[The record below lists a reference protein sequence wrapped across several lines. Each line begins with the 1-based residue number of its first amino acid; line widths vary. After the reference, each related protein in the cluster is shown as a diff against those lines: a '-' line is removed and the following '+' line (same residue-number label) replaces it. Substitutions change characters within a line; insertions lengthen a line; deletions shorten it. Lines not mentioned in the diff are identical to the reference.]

1 MTDALEVEENAS
13 HANIDL
19 IRGEPKKA
27 IRKLAWPM
35 IISMALIMI
44 YNLADSV
51 WVSGLGADALAAIG
65 FVTPLFMIVI
75 GVGNGLGAGAN
86 SLIARAIGA
95 KDKGLANNAALHSVV
110 ITIILGIVVPLI
122 IVPLLPDIVIGMGG
136 ESTLRYALAYGNVTF
151 AVMIVFLFSAVG
163 SAILRS
169 EGDVKRATIAMAIT
183 AVLNIVLDPI
193 FIYYLGM
200 GIAGAAW
207 ATFVSALISC
217 IVMIYWMWV
226 KRDTFMDLHFS
237 EFHANK
243 KVIIETLKVALPSS
257 VEQLLIS
264 IFVMFINAM
273 LVIVGTA
280 TTVGVYTAA
289 MRVVQMAMI
298 PLMGLGTALL
308 TVIGAAYGARNY
320 NKMNITFNYS
330 VKIGT
335 IISIILSIIII
346 IFAPQISL
354 MFSYSSATAYLTPQI
369 AEVLRILSLFL
380 FFMTFGLMSAC
391 MFQGVGRGTTSLIIT
406 IIRSFISEIIF
417 AYLFGF
423 VFNLGV
429 NGVFTG
435 LVIGSFIGS
444 MVGYLWGKLYLKNV
458 KKKFSEE
465 S

>member
-289 MRVVQMAMI
+289 MRVIQMAMI

-320 NKMNITFNYS
+320 DKMNITFNYS

-435 LVIGSFIGS
+435 LVLGSFIGS

>member
-1 MTDALEVEENAS
+1 MTDALEVEENAA

-289 MRVVQMAMI
+289 MRVIQMAMI

-320 NKMNITFNYS
+320 DKMNITFNYS

-435 LVIGSFIGS
+435 LVLGSFIGS

>member
-122 IVPLLPDIVIGMGG
+122 IVPLLPDIIIGMGG

>member
-13 HANIDL
+13 HENIDL
-19 IRGEPKKA
+19 ILGEPKKA
-27 IRKLAWPM
+27 VRKLAWPM
-35 IISMALIMI
+35 IVSMALIML

-51 WVSGLGADALAAIG
+51 WVSGLGADALAAVG
-65 FVTPLFMIVI
+65 FVTPLFMIVV

-95 KDKGLANNAALHSVV
+95 KDKKLANNAALHSVV

-122 IVPLLPDIVIGMGG
+122 IVPLLPNIILGMGG
-136 ESTLRYALAYGNVTF
+136 KSTLSYALAYGNVTF
-151 AVMIVFLFSAVG
+151 AVMMVFLFSAVG
-163 SAILRS
+163 SSILRS

-193 FIYYLGM
+193 FIYYFGM

-237 EFHANK
+237 EFHINK
-243 KVIIETLKVALPSS
+243 NVIVETLKVALPSS
-257 VEQLLIS
+257 LEQLLIS
-264 IFVMFINAM
+264 IFVMCINAM

-280 TTVGVYTAA
+280 TSVGVYTAS
-289 MRVVQMAMI
+289 MRIVQMATI

-308 TVIGAAYGARNY
+308 TVIGAAYGSRDY

-330 VKIGT
+330 VKIGS
-335 IISIILSIIII
+335 IISIILSIVII

-354 MFSYSSATAYLTPQI
+354 MFSYSSSTAYLTSQI
-369 AEVLRILSLFL
+369 AEVLRILSFFL
-380 FFMTFGLMSAC
+380 FFMTFGLMSSS
-391 MFQGVGRGTTSLIIT
+391 MFQGVGKGTASLIIT
-406 IIRSFISEIIF
+406 VIRSFISEIIF

-423 VFNLGV
+423 VLGLGV
-429 NGVFTG
+429 NGVFIG

-444 MVGYLWGKLYLKNV
+444 MIGYLWGKLYLKKL
-458 KKKFSEE
+458 KKIFSK